1 MPGKNA
7 VTAEPL
13 LPRYRQ
19 DGWEVSMGAADSS
32 ALIMPTHRRC
42 PPLAV
47 RSGDHVATIDGENLG
62 IVGEVAQHHFEVLS
76 LPGDFWLSRDVVFL
90 SDAQGVVV
98 AFGLDDLWDHRL
110 PRPEDSGAGPE
121 HARVA

>member
-1 MPGKNA
+1 MRGKKA
-7 VTAEPL
+7 VTTEPR

-62 IVGEVAQHHFEVLS
+62 IVGEVGPHHFEVLS
-76 LPGDFWLSRDVVFL
+76 LPGDFWLDRDVVFL
-90 SDAQGVVV
+90 SDDQGVVV

-110 PRPEDSGAGPE
+110 ARPSEADTSREP
-121 HARVA
+121 ARVA